1 MDAANNISDILSS
14 LMSNPKV
21 SELISDMTAKIQSPP
36 EVSQPAEPPK
46 STDESQSNEESGISI
61 PPEILSSLPQIMSAL
76 SGMGIGS
83 PPSDSVKHVTDKKE
97 ISKDGQ
103 RKALLHALKPYLSEK
118 RCAVIDGL
126 LQFESFSHIL
136 NALNSSK

>member
-1 MDAANNISDILSS
+1 MDPSNNFSDILSS

-21 SELISDMTAKIQSPP
+21 SELISDITTKAQTTTETDASEVDPHPP
-36 EVSQPAEPPK
+36 QKTS
-46 STDESQSNEESGISI
+46 ESNGLNI
-61 PPEILSSLPQIMSAL
+61 PPEILANLPQMMSTL

-83 PPSDSVKHVTDKKE
+83 PSSSEKKSAPSKNE
-97 ISKDGQ
+97 ISRDGQ

-136 NALNSSK
+136 SALNSSK